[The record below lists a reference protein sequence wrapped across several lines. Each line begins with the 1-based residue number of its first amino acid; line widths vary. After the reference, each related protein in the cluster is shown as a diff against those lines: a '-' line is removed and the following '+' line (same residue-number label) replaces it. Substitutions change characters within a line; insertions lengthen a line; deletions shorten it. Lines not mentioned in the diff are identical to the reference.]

1 MKTDKEFIN
10 GIYEKYE
17 EHKNDKKQKNK
28 FYMKKITSIAAVFVI
43 IFSSL
48 ILLTGCSIQ
57 ENPISENGKVEETKI
72 KLKMLGSFENFYNII
87 KENYG
92 SVNGEE
98 SDRGGVLE
106 QLEDTKD
113 SVTNSIE
120 QNSSETNTQVD
131 NVDEADIVKV
141 ADNYIYYIA
150 ENKVVIIKAENP
162 ESAEKVAEIDYSNET
177 FRPIEMFVN
186 KNHLVVIGSMSEE
199 ITVINSIEDTDTK
212 DYAMTPEYKCGMI
225 LYDVSDKQSPKET
238 RRIEI
243 EGGYLSSRM
252 IEDSI
257 YLVANK
263 YLYCSELIKNGIEG
277 VNENDYQLHYRD
289 TSISQ
294 EEKIIDY
301 NKIYY
306 FDKMESSN
314 YLTMVGINLNSND
327 EADLQTFLGAG
338 NIVYASENNMYLAK
352 TNIEYGENF
361 KIQSSN
367 TQILKFKLNNG
378 KIEFQVEG
386 VVDGIVNNQ
395 FSMDEN
401 GEFFRIATTIG
412 DVYNLDE
419 TTSNTLYVLN
429 EKLEVV
435 GKVANFAKEEKIYS
449 VRYIGDKAYVVTFKQ
464 TDPFFVID
472 LSTPTNPQII
482 GELKLPGY
490 STYLHPYD
498 ETHII
503 GIGYDTKE
511 DGTRI
516 TNNGMKMVM
525 FDISDFSNPQVLF
538 KTDIG
543 EKNTTSEITYNH
555 KSIVYSK
562 EKNIIAFPLLDY
574 GIKQSNS
581 RAAIYE
587 IDLEKGFILK
597 GEITHLTNNYLE
609 NVERVVFVNNA
620 YYTLSKK
627 LIKAANME
635 TLEVIKEMDI

>member
-1 MKTDKEFIN
+1 MKTNKEFIN

-17 EHKNDKKQKNK
+17 EHKKDKKQKNK
-28 FYMKKITSIAAVFVI
+28 FYMKKITSIAAIFVI
-43 IFSSL
+43 LFSSL
-48 ILLTGCSIQ
+48 ILLSGCSIQ
-57 ENPISENGKVEETKI
+57 ENPISENGKIEETKI
-72 KLKMLGSFENFYNII
+72 KLKTLGNFENFYQII

-92 SVNGEE
+92 STNGTE
-98 SDRGGVLE
+98 SDRGSVLE
-106 QLEDTKD
+106 KVEDTKD

-199 ITVINSIEDTDTK
+199 ISVINTIEDIDTK
-212 DYAMTPEYKCGMI
+212 DYAMAPEYKCGMI

-238 RRIEI
+238 RRMEI
-243 EGGYLSSRM
+243 EGSYLSSRM

-263 YLYCSELIKNGIEG
+263 YLYCSELIKNGIEN
-277 VNENDYQLHYRD
+277 VNEKDYQIHYRD
-289 TSISQ
+289 TSIST
-294 EEKIIDY
+294 EEKTIDY

-306 FDKMESSN
+306 FDKMESTN
-314 YLTMVGINLNSND
+314 YLTMVGMNLNNNE
-327 EADLQTFLGAG
+327 EADIQTFLGAG
-338 NIVYASENNMYLAK
+338 NIVYVSENNMYLAK
-352 TNIEYGENF
+352 NNIQYGENF
-361 KIQSSN
+361 KIQNSN

-378 KIEFQVEG
+378 KIEFQAEG
-386 VVDGIVNNQ
+386 MVDGIANNQ
-395 FSMDEN
+395 FSMDEK
-401 GEFFRIATTIG
+401 GTYFRIATTIG

>member
-28 FYMKKITSIAAVFVI
+28 FYMKKITNIAAVFVI
-43 IFSSL
+43 LFSSL
-48 ILLTGCSIQ
+48 ILLTGCSIK
-57 ENPISENGKVEETKI
+57 ETPISENGRIEEAKI
-72 KLKMLGSFENFYNII
+72 KLKTLGSFENFYNVI

-120 QNSSETNTQVD
+120 QNSSKTNTQVE

-141 ADNYIYYIA
+141 EDGYIYYVS
-150 ENKVVIIKAENP
+150 EDKVVIIRADSPEN
-162 ESAEKVAEIDYSNET
+162 AEKVSEIDYNNEK
-177 FRPIEMFVN
+177 FRPSEIYVN
-186 KNHLVVIGSMSEE
+186 KNYLVVIGSMSEE

-225 LYDVSDKQSPKET
+225 IYDVSDKQSPKET

-289 TSISQ
+289 TSVSQ
-294 EEKIIDY
+294 EEKTIDY
-301 NKIYY
+301 DEIYY
-306 FDKMESSN
+306 FDKMESSK

-338 NIVYASENNMYLAK
+338 DTVYASEDNMYLAK
-352 TNIEYGENF
+352 TNIEYDENF
-361 KIQSSN
+361 KIQNSN

-386 VVDGIVNNQ
+386 VVDGIANNQ

-401 GEFFRIATTIG
+401 GEYFRIATTTG
-412 DVYNLDE
+412 DVWNLDE

-435 GKVANFAKEEKIYS
+435 GKVADFAKEEKIYS
-449 VRYIGDKAYVVTFKQ
+449 VRYTGDKAYVVTFKQ

-472 LSTPTNPQII
+472 LSTPTNPQIV

-538 KTDIG
+538 KIDIG

-555 KSIVYSK
+555 KSILYSK

-574 GIKQSNS
+574 GIEQSNS

-587 IDLEKGFILK
+587 IDLQNGFKLK

-609 NVERVVFVNNA
+609 NVERVIFVNDM

-627 LIKAANME
+627 LIKAANMD
-635 TLEVIKEMDI
+635 TLEVIKEIDI

>member
-28 FYMKKITSIAAVFVI
+28 FYMKKITNIAAVFVI

-48 ILLTGCSIQ
+48 ILLTGCSIH

-72 KLKMLGSFENFYNII
+72 KLKTLGSFENFYQII

-92 SVNGEE
+92 STNSEE
-98 SDRGGVLE
+98 SERGGILE

-113 SVTNSIE
+113 SLTNSVE
-120 QNSSETNTQVD
+120 QNNSETNTQVK

-141 ADNYIYYIA
+141 EDGYIYYIA
-150 ENKVVIIKAENP
+150 ENKVVMVRADHPEN
-162 ESAEKVAEIDYSNET
+162 AEKVSEINFSNEK
-177 FRPIEMFVN
+177 FSPFEIYVN
-186 KNHLVVIGSMSEE
+186 NNHLVVIGNMNEE
-199 ITVINSIEDTDTK
+199 ITVMNTIEGTGTNDMLK
-212 DYAMTPEYKCGMI
+212 APEYKCGMI
-225 LYDVSDKQSPKET
+225 IYDVSDKLSPKET
-238 RRIEI
+238 RRIEVD
-243 EGGYLSSRM
+243 GNYLSSRM
-252 IEDSI
+252 IGDSI

-263 YLYCSELIKNGIEG
+263 YIYCSGIIKNGIED

-289 TSISQ
+289 TSVSQ
-294 EEKIIDY
+294 EEKTIDY
-301 NKIYY
+301 DEIYY

-314 YLTMVGINLNSND
+314 YLSMVGINLKSNE
-327 EADLQTFLGAG
+327 EADIQTFLGAG

-352 TNIEYGENF
+352 TNIEYDENF
-361 KIQSSN
+361 KIQNSN
-367 TQILKFKLNNG
+367 TEILKFKLNKG

-401 GEFFRIATTIG
+401 GEFFRIATTTG
-412 DVYNLDE
+412 DVWNLDE

-435 GKVANFAKEEKIYS
+435 GKVADFAKEEKIYS
-449 VRYIGDKAYVVTFKQ
+449 VRYVEDKAYVVTFKQ
-464 TDPFFVID
+464 TDPFFIID

-525 FDISDFSNPQVLF
+525 FDISDLSNPQVLF
-538 KTDIG
+538 KIDIG

-555 KSIVYSK
+555 KSILYSK

-574 GIKQSNS
+574 GIEQSNS

-587 IDLEKGFILK
+587 IDLQNGFKLK

-609 NVERVVFVNNA
+609 NVERVIFVNDT

-627 LIKAANME
+627 LIKVANMD
-635 TLEVIKEMDI
+635 TLEVIKEIDI